1 MKINEPVTD
10 REVPFP
16 EGSILVS
23 RTDRKGIITYANP
36 AFVAVSGYPE
46 NELLGRN
53 HNVVRHPDMP
63 PEAFQDLWD
72 TVHAGCTWTGI
83 VKNRARG
90 GDYYWVRANVT
101 PVPLADGE
109 VEYLSVRTAATAE
122 EKRAAEHLYAE
133 VRAGRAKV
141 PRSLAVGSP
150 WQLER
155 VIVGA
160 SALVAVLASAAL
172 LALVAGASHVVL
184 YPLLL
189 LVVIASAGAGIA
201 LHRHV
206 LSPLR
211 DATARL
217 REFVSGEY
225 FNWAVVTERGAVGDL
240 QQAIRSTQ
248 IKLGFEV
255 TDAQRRANETARVQ
269 TALDCAS
276 TNVMVADADLN
287 ICYLNKAVQNMLQ
300 EAELDLREHLPKFD
314 SSKVLGRSID
324 QFHAHPEH
332 QRALLAG
339 LRKPFASELQVG
351 VRTFRIIANPVLSR
365 SGERLGTVVEWAD
378 LTAQRTAERE
388 RAEREATERRYAAEN
403 LRIRTALD
411 NVSSCVMMSD
421 TDDRVVYMNRASEEM
436 FGGIQDELARV
447 VPGFS
452 AARLLDSD
460 INMLGPRRDGGKGG
474 LLPVDGQVRRELAF
488 GPVTLAFTASPVR
501 DREGR
506 RIGSVVEWVDRTGE
520 IAMDDE
526 LEEIVAAARAGELS
540 RRVAMEGKQ
549 GFFRHLAVAIN
560 ALIDDLSGVF
570 SELSE
575 SLAAMASGD
584 LGRPVTHDYKG
595 EFGRLKDSL
604 NNTLLHLSR
613 TVTDLNASATAVN
626 TAANEISSGNG
637 NLSARTEQQASSL
650 QETAASMDQLT
661 STVRN
666 NADNAQQANS
676 VAGSARLLAEKGGEV
691 VGRAVSAMEQ
701 INTASTKIAE
711 IIGVIDEIAFQT
723 NLLALNASVEAA
735 RAGEQGRGFAV
746 VATEVRNLASRSAD
760 AAKQIKTLIN
770 DSVLKVKAG
779 TELVNESGT
788 TLGEIVLGVKKVG
801 DIVAEIAA
809 ASKEQTV
816 GIDQVSKAIV
826 SIDELTQQNAALAE
840 QTSAAS
846 ASLYQKAQ
854 QVQGMLGFF
863 KVTADLEGLIE
874 AGTRAGGT
882 AAGQPGGAD
891 FDFFSART
899 AHLAWRQRIRDFLDG
914 ARSLSH
920 EEAVSHR
927 DCALGKWLY
936 ADGLERYGHISEMQ
950 LMEKEHERLH
960 ALIREIVELKHG
972 GDDASA
978 EQRFGDIE
986 ALSAEIVALLK
997 SVERSVAH

>member
-1 MKINEPVTD
+1 
-10 REVPFP
+10 
-16 EGSILVS
+16 
-23 RTDRKGIITYANP
+23 
-36 AFVAVSGYPE
+36 
-46 NELLGRN
+46 
-53 HNVVRHPDMP
+53 
-63 PEAFQDLWD
+63 
-72 TVHAGCTWTGI
+72 
-83 VKNRARG
+83 
-90 GDYYWVRANVT
+90 
-101 PVPLADGE
+101 
-109 VEYLSVRTAATAE
+109 
-122 EKRAAEHLYAE
+122 
-133 VRAGRAKV
+133 
-141 PRSLAVGSP
+141 
-150 WQLER
+150 
-155 VIVGA
+155 
-160 SALVAVLASAAL
+160 
-172 LALVAGASHVVL
+172 
-184 YPLLL
+184 
-189 LVVIASAGAGIA
+189 
-201 LHRHV
+201 
-206 LSPLR
+206 
-211 DATARL
+211 
-217 REFVSGEY
+217 
-225 FNWAVVTERGAVGDL
+225 
-240 QQAIRSTQ
+240 
-248 IKLGFEV
+248 
-255 TDAQRRANETARVQ
+255 
-269 TALDCAS
+269 
-276 TNVMVADADLN
+276 
-287 ICYLNKAVQNMLQ
+287 
-300 EAELDLREHLPKFD
+300 
-314 SSKVLGRSID
+314 
-324 QFHAHPEH
+324 
-332 QRALLAG
+332 
-339 LRKPFASELQVG
+339 
-351 VRTFRIIANPVLSR
+351 VRTFRIIANPVLSQ

-388 RAEREATERRYAAEN
+388 RAEREAAERRYADEN

-421 TDDRVVYMNRASEEM
+421 PDDRIVYMNRASEEM
-436 FGGIQDELARV
+436 FGRIQEHVARAL
-447 VPGFS
+447 PGFRAS
-452 AARLLDSD
+452 GLLGSD
-460 INMLGPRRDGGKGG
+460 INALDPQRDGRKNR
-474 LLPVDGQVRRELAF
+474 LLPVEGQTQHELSL
-488 GPVTLAFTASPVR
+488 GPVTLALTASPVR
-501 DREGR
+501 DRDGE
-506 RIGSVVEWVDRTGE
+506 RIGSVVEWVDRTDE
-520 IAMDDE
+520 MAMEDE

-540 RRVAMEGKQ
+540 RRVTMDGKR

-604 NNTLLHLSR
+604 NDTLLHLSR
-613 TVTDLNASATAVN
+613 TVTDLNASAAAVN

-650 QETAASMDQLT
+650 QQTAASMDELT

-701 INTASTKIAE
+701 INAASAKIAE

-770 DSVLKVKAG
+770 DSVVKVEAG
-779 TELVNESGT
+779 TELVNESGV

-809 ASKEQTV
+809 ASKEQAI
-816 GIDQVSKAIV
+816 GIDQVGKAIV

-854 QVQGMLGFF
+854 QVEGALRFF
-863 KVTADLEGLIE
+863 KVASDLEGLIA
-874 AGTRAGGT
+874 AGTHAGG
-882 AAGQPGGAD
+882 AAGGHAGGAD
-891 FDFFSART
+891 FDFFAART

-936 ADGLERYGHISEMQ
+936 ADGLERYGHISDMQ

-978 EQRFGDIE
+978 EQRFGQIE
-986 ALSAEIVALLK
+986 ALSAQIVALLK